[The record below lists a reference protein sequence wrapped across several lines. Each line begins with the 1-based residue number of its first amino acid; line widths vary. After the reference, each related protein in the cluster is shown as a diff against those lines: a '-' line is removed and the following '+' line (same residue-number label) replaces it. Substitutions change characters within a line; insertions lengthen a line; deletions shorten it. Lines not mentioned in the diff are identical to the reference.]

1 MLPYKIV
8 IFHEAIIDF
17 DIAVDYYKSISINV
31 AKKFYTSTNSTFKI
45 LQKNPFYQIRYDN
58 FRLKLIKNFPYLIHY
73 IIEEKEKTIYVYGI
87 RHAHSNPETSYFKE
101 K

>member
-1 MLPYKIV
+1 MLSCKIV
-8 IFHEAIIDF
+8 ILHEAILEF
-17 DIAVDYYKSISINV
+17 GIAINYYKNRSANV
-31 AKKFYTSTNSTFKI
+31 AKKFYTSTNSTFKT

-73 IIEEKEKTIYVYGI
+73 TVEEKKTVYVYGI
-87 RHAHSNPETSYFKE
+87 RHAHSNPDTSYFKE